1 MQITRVNT
9 NLNSSLLPPC
19 QASQANRNC
28 LVLKERLVDI
38 NAFTA
43 ENPEKTL
50 AAFLSPITVAK
61 FENDFYQKKHFK
73 IDRSSDQKLQ
83 NKCGQL
89 FNRERLEAVLKLEK
103 CLPKKDFLLVK
114 QSYGSRCVQSMCE
127 NYPSQQSKLVIKIS
141 HFIIYSGCEL
151 PENFSSFS
159 NIQQMINDQNYN
171 LEFFQPQ
178 R

>member
-1 MQITRVNT
+1 MV
-9 NLNSSLLPPC
+9 S
-19 QASQANRNC
+19 
-28 LVLKERLVDI
+28 VLKERLVDI

-43 ENPEKTL
+43 DDPTKTL
-50 AAFLSPITVAK
+50 ASFLSPITISE
-61 FENDFYQKKHFK
+61 FEKDFYQKKHFK

-127 NYPSQQSKLVIKIS
+127 NYPSKPVIKMT
-141 HFIIYSGCEL
+141 HLIIYSGCEL

>member
-1 MQITRVNT
+1 M
-9 NLNSSLLPPC
+9 
-19 QASQANRNC
+19 
-28 LVLKERLVDI
+28 DI

-43 ENPEKTL
+43 EDPTKTL
-50 AAFLSPITVAK
+50 ASFLSPITVSE
-61 FENDFYQKKHFK
+61 FEKDFYQKKHFK

-127 NYPSQQSKLVIKIS
+127 NYPS
-141 HFIIYSGCEL
+141 
-151 PENFSSFS
+151 
-159 NIQQMINDQNYN
+159 
-171 LEFFQPQ
+171 
-178 R
+178 